1 MNSESK
7 LTLNQLK
14 RICLRHNIKLESY
27 SRLTAGFSHE
37 LHRINQDLVIKL
49 YNPSNS
55 GSYRTELALLASNLP
70 FKKPTLVAYG
80 EKNEEIDRD
89 YVIMTYV
96 SGTSPGS
103 IWHLATEVQREQLIK
118 EICQS
123 LRTINKINPVV
134 LPHEAVDSWED
145 LITKR
150 FENLLI
156 TLENKNIIATHT
168 INKAQA
174 FFYKNVSTLKDT
186 RLYPVYWD
194 TQFDNFI
201 VNNDFELQAIID
213 LESLELTSLDYP
225 LCVIQ
230 KQINEPEKFLRL
242 EDEKYADKKDYIH
255 LVRYYKKYYP
265 EMFDF
270 KELETRLKVYQELEI
285 LNLLIEW
292 SHNKENYKNLDE
304 LIS

>member
-1 MNSESK
+1 
-7 LTLNQLK
+7 
-14 RICLRHNIKLESY
+14 
-27 SRLTAGFSHE
+27 
-37 LHRINQDLVIKL
+37 
-49 YNPSNS
+49 
-55 GSYRTELALLASNLP
+55 LALLASTLP
-70 FKKPTLVAYG
+70 FKKPTLVAYS

-96 SGTSPGS
+96 SGTSLGS

-123 LRTINKINPVV
+123 LRSINKINPAV

-156 TLENKNIIATHT
+156 TLENKNIIDTHT

-174 FFYKNVSTLKDT
+174 FFYKSVSVLKDT

-225 LCVIQ
+225 LCVVQ
-230 KQINEPEKFLRL
+230 KQTNEPEKFLRL

-292 SHNKENYKNLDE
+292 SHNKENYKNLEE